1 VRDGTSGTPKALRHP
16 ARQPTVGPLAST
28 ALVTLALPALDDGA
42 IDGITRQ
49 SWDEH
54 VASFLG

>member
-1 VRDGTSGTPKALRHP
+1 
-16 ARQPTVGPLAST
+16 
-28 ALVTLALPALDDGA
+28 VTLALPALDDGA